1 MSIRIIKVANGVLED
16 PEACHPDCC
25 FRSSYRRRSRVRMAC
40 SNLFRRLNSSL
51 SQALCL
57 ALKMQRDQHCPMA
70 TLNQM
75 HRHGRPKWPP
85 ASPGP
90 MNGCPQL
97 KAVVLKTMIRKPKK
111 PNSANRK
118 CCRVRLSTGREAICF
133 IPGEGHTLQEHH
145 VVMVQGGRTQDL
157 PGIKLK
163 VVRGKYD
170 CGHVQKKK

>member
-1 MSIRIIKVANGVLED
+1 MSIRLIKLPNGVLED
-16 PEACHPDCC
+16 PEACQSDCC
-25 FRSSYRRRSRVRMAC
+25 FRNSCGRLSNGRMAC
-40 SNLFRRLNSSL
+40 PNIFRRLNSSL

-57 ALKMQRDQHCPMA
+57 AQKMQQNQCCSMA

-75 HRHGRPKWPP
+75 HRHGRPRWPQT
-85 ASPGP
+85 SPGP
-90 MNGCPQL
+90 MNSCPQL
-97 KAVVLKTMIRKPKK
+97 KAVVLKPMIRKPKK

-133 IPGEGHTLQEHH
+133 IPGEGHSLQEHH
-145 VVMVQGGRTQDL
+145 VVMVHGGRTQDL

-163 VVRGKYD
+163 VLRGKYD

>member
-1 MSIRIIKVANGVLED
+1 
-16 PEACHPDCC
+16 
-25 FRSSYRRRSRVRMAC
+25 MAC

-57 ALKMQRDQHCPMA
+57 ALKMQQDQRCSMA

-133 IPGEGHTLQEHH
+133 IPGEGHSLQEHH
-145 VVMVQGGRTQDL
+145 VVMVHGGRTQDL

-163 VVRGKYD
+163 VLRGKYD
-170 CGHVQKKK
+170 CGHVQKKKK

>member
-1 MSIRIIKVANGVLED
+1 MAY
-16 PEACHPDCC
+16 
-25 FRSSYRRRSRVRMAC
+25 SSF
-40 SNLFRRLNSSL
+40 FRRLNSSL

-57 ALKMQRDQHCPMA
+57 VPKMPQNQHCPMA

-75 HRHGRPKWPP
+75 HRRGRPKWPP

-90 MNGCPQL
+90 TNGCPQL

-133 IPGEGHTLQEHH
+133 IPGEGHSLQEHH